1 MKQVGTQAS
10 QFVQLSQ
17 TYQPSANQH
26 PRTKAHAETPQQMS
40 LQALAQSVLLENE
53 RYYRKQH
60 QDCRYAYELFR
71 RALVERN
78 EMAWEHIYTL
88 YYTLVKYW
96 IRRTSAFA
104 HSGESPETFVP
115 EVFARFWRAIPA
127 EKFDTFPSLASL
139 FNYLQRCA
147 ASVIIDNSRST
158 SGVELLPEEA
168 IPEDH
173 TTQESPEDIALN
185 HIDGDTLWACVNAQL
200 RNDVERVIIHSSFLS
215 GMKPSDI
222 YQKWP
227 HLFTN
232 VHEVYSIKRNIL
244 ERLSRNR
251 ELRRLFA

>member
-1 MKQVGTQAS
+1 MKQVVVQMYQCTQPP
-10 QFVQLSQ
+10 Q
-17 TYQPSANQH
+17 TYQSNVNRYTQ
-26 PRTKAHAETPQQMS
+26 TKTHTKTLGQMS
-40 LQALAQSVLLENE
+40 LEALVEQVRLENE
-53 RYYRKQH
+53 RYYRQQT
-60 QDCRYAYELFR
+60 QDSRYAYELFR

-78 EMAWEHIYTL
+78 EAAWEEIYTL

-96 IRRTSAFA
+96 VRRTSAFA
-104 HSGESPETFVP
+104 HSSEGPEAFVP
-115 EVFARFWRAIPA
+115 EVFARFWRAVPA

-158 SGVELLPEEA
+158 AGIELLPEEA
-168 IPEDH
+168 IPEEH
-173 TTQESPEDIALN
+173 TTYDSPEDITIN
-185 HIDGDTLWACVNAQL
+185 HIDSDILWSCVNALL
-200 RNDVERVIIHSSFLS
+200 RNEVERVIIHSSFLF
-215 GMKPSDI
+215 GMKPGDI

-227 HLFTN
+227 HLFTS